1 MENNSTQFK
10 IAFLQKEN
18 EQLLDRVTD
27 LEEMVRLNKEAL
39 RVSSGLTDKSQLTT
53 ERSLLAT
60 NLFSQIER
68 IMETLKRVTEERDL
82 SQSKVISIQNFFFSI
97 SKRTSVYS
105 LNKFAKK

>member
-18 EQLLDRVTD
+18 EQLLERVSD
-27 LEEMVRLNKEAL
+27 LEEMISLNKEAL
-39 RVSSGLTDKSQLTT
+39 RVATGLTEKSQLAT
-53 ERSLLAT
+53 ERSLLST

-82 SQSKVISIQNFFFSI
+82 SQSKVLPLIITNNSFL
-97 SKRTSVYS
+97 TPLVSVIRA
-105 LNKFAKK
+105 NM